1 MRGMAAPLAAR
12 RVTEYQT
19 EVTYVDFEVTLD
31 SGGRVC
37 QNQGQN
43 QGQGLEEVMKHDT
56 KRGRTN
62 MAP

>member
-31 SGGRVC
+31 SGTRGGHEARHQKRKNEYGTLKKGPEGR
-37 QNQGQN
+37 
-43 QGQGLEEVMKHDT
+43 DT
-56 KRGRTN
+56 
-62 MAP
+62 

>member
-1 MRGMAAPLAAR
+1 MRGMAAPLAAC

-37 QNQGQN
+37 QSQG